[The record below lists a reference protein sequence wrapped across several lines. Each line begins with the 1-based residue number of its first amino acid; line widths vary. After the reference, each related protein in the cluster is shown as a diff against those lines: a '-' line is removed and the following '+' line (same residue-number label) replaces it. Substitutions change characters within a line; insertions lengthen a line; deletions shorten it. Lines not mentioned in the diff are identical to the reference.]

1 MKKYQILKRLSLV
14 SASAFMLTFA
24 CKDQFLEV
32 PPTASL
38 AQAQLSSK
46 AGVEGALIG
55 TYAQLAAKGFSRLAA
70 PTNWVWGSIRGGESN
85 KGTDPGDYSN
95 INVMQRY
102 EVSPTDGD
110 LNSTW
115 QAKYEGIARANAT
128 INLANG
134 SKELSASDKTR
145 VIAEARFLRGHF
157 YFELKRLF
165 GSAPYVDETMDYGKG
180 IEKVV
185 STSDLYPKIEADMK
199 FAYDNL
205 PETSSSAGRAN
216 KWAAGAYLG
225 KVYLY
230 QGNKMGEAKAIFTTV
245 IANGKTTNGKK
256 YGLVSKFAEI
266 FNAENDNNEEA
277 VFAIQSS
284 MNTGN
289 VNNANGFD
297 DLNYPYNTGADGPG
311 NCCGFFQPSFSM
323 ANAYRVSA
331 DGLPLLGEQADGTPD
346 YNLAANAVKNDYGVA
361 SSAAFTEDADP
372 LDPRIDHTIGRR
384 GIQYLDWIEHPG
396 AGWIRSQPYA
406 GPYSPKKYIYY
417 KRQEN
422 TLTDGSSWTRGYATM
437 NFNIIRF
444 ADVLL
449 MAAEAEIEAGS
460 LATALGYINQ
470 VRARAA
476 NPAGFV
482 KNAKTGANEAN
493 YVISTYSTLG
503 DQANARKI
511 VRMERLLELATEG
524 HRFFDLVRWGNANK
538 TLNAYLKY
546 ESKWL
551 VTKFGGASYQDTDA
565 LLPIPQAQIDIQ
577 GTSVLKQNP
586 GY

>member
-102 EVSPTDGD
+102 EVPANDGD

-134 SKELSASDKTR
+134 STQLSASDKTR
-145 VIAEARFLRGHF
+145 IVAEARFLRAHF

-165 GSAPYVDETMDYGKG
+165 GSAPYVDETIDYGKG

-185 STSDLYPKIEADMK
+185 ATADLYPKIEADLK

-230 QGNKMGEAKAIFTTV
+230 QAKFADAKAIFTTV

-297 DLNYPYNTGADGPG
+297 DLNYPYNTGSDGPG

-323 ANAYRVSA
+323 ANAYRVTA

-346 YNLAANAVKNDYGVA
+346 YNSAANAVKNDFGIT
-361 SSAAFTEDADP
+361 SAASFTEDADP

-396 AGWIRSQPYA
+396 ANWIRNQPYA
-406 GPYSPKKYIYY
+406 GPYSPKKYVYY

-460 LATALGYINQ
+460 LSTALGYINQ

-493 YVISTYSTLG
+493 YVISTYSSLG
-503 DQANARKI
+503 DQASARKI

>member
-134 SKELSASDKTR
+134 STQLSASDKTR
-145 VIAEARFLRGHF
+145 IVAEARFLRAHF

-165 GSAPYVDETMDYGKG
+165 GSAPYVDETIDYGKG

-185 STSDLYPKIEADMK
+185 ATADLYPKIEADMK

-205 PETSSSAGRAN
+205 PEVSSSAGRAN

-225 KVYLY
+225 KIYLY
-230 QGNKMGEAKAIFTTV
+230 QAKFADAKAIFTTV

-256 YGLVSKFAEI
+256 YGLVTKFAEI

-297 DLNYPYNTGADGPG
+297 DLNYPYNTGSDGPG
-311 NCCGFFQPSFSM
+311 NCCGFFAPSFSM

-346 YNLAANAVKNDYGVA
+346 YNLAANAVKNDYGVTSA
-361 SSAAFTEDADP
+361 SPFTEDADP

-396 AGWIRSQPYA
+396 ANWIRKQDYA
-406 GPYSPKKYIYY
+406 GPYSPKKYVYY

-470 VRARAA
+470 VRSRAA

-493 YVISTYSTLG
+493 YVISTYSSLG
-503 DQANARKI
+503 DQASARKI

>member
-1 MKKYQILKRLSLV
+1 MKNYQILKRISLV

-32 PPTASL
+32 LPTGSL
-38 AQAQLSSK
+38 AQAQLTSK

-55 TYAQLAAKGFSRLAA
+55 AYAQLAGKGFSRLAA
-70 PTNWVWGSIRGGESN
+70 ANNWVWGSIRGGESN

-95 INVMQRY
+95 INAMQRY
-102 EVSPTDGD
+102 ETDPTDGD

-115 QAKYEGIARANAT
+115 AAKYEGIARANAT
-128 INLANG
+128 INLANA

-145 VIAEARFLRGHF
+145 VIAEARFLRGHY

-165 GSAPYVDETMDYGKG
+165 NSVPYVDETIDYGKG
-180 IEKVV
+180 IEKVKN
-185 STSDLYPKIEADMK
+185 SPDFWGKIEADFK
-199 FAYDNL
+199 FAFDNL
-205 PETSSSAGRAN
+205 PETSSAAGRAN

-225 KVYLY
+225 KAYLY
-230 QGNKMGEAKAIFTTV
+230 QNKFADARSMFTNV

-277 VFAIQSS
+277 VFAIQSA

-297 DLNYPYNTGADGPG
+297 DLNYPYNTGSDGPG

-323 ANAYRVSA
+323 ANAYRTSN
-331 DGLPLLGEQADGTPD
+331 GLPLLGEQADGTPD
-346 YNLAANAVKNDYGVA
+346 YNLAANAVKNDFGIN

-396 AGWIRSQPYA
+396 ANWIRAQPYA

-449 MAAEAEIEAGS
+449 MAAEAEIEGGS

-470 VRARAA
+470 VRSRAA

-482 KNAKTGANEAN
+482 TKGGKAEAN
-493 YVISTYSTLG
+493 YSISTYTTLG
-503 DQANARKI
+503 DQANARRI

-524 HRFFDLVRWGNANK
+524 HRFFDLVRWNVASR

-546 ESKWL
+546 EVKWL
-551 VTKFGGASYQDTDA
+551 VTKFGGAAYNEEDKF
-565 LLPIPQAQIDIQ
+565 LPIPQVQIDIQ
-577 GTSVLKQNP
+577 GADVLTQNP
-586 GY
+586 IK

>member
-134 SKELSASDKTR
+134 STQLSASDKTR
-145 VIAEARFLRGHF
+145 IVAEARFLRAHF

-165 GSAPYVDETMDYGKG
+165 GSAPYVDETIDYGKG

-185 STSDLYPKIEADMK
+185 ATADLYPKIEADMK

-205 PETSSSAGRAN
+205 PEVSSSAGRAN

-225 KVYLY
+225 KIYLY
-230 QGNKMGEAKAIFTTV
+230 QAKFADAKAIFTTV

-256 YGLVSKFAEI
+256 YGLVTKFAEI

-297 DLNYPYNTGADGPG
+297 DLNYPYNTGSDGPG
-311 NCCGFFQPSFSM
+311 NCCGFFAPSFSM

-346 YNLAANAVKNDYGVA
+346 YNLAANAVKNDYGVTSA
-361 SSAAFTEDADP
+361 SPFTEDADP

-396 AGWIRSQPYA
+396 ANWIRNQPYS
-406 GPYSPKKYIYY
+406 GPYSVKKSVYY

-460 LATALGYINQ
+460 LSTALGYINQ
-470 VRARAA
+470 VRSRAA

-493 YVISTYSTLG
+493 YVISTYSSLG
-503 DQANARKI
+503 DQASARKI

>member
-1 MKKYQILKRLSLV
+1 MKNYQILKRISLV

-32 PPTASL
+32 LPTGSL
-38 AQAQLSSK
+38 AQAQLTSK

-55 TYAQLAAKGFSRLAA
+55 AYAQLAGKGFSRLAA
-70 PTNWVWGSIRGGESN
+70 ANNWVWGSIRGGESN

-95 INVMQRY
+95 INAMQRY
-102 EVSPTDGD
+102 ETDPTDGD

-115 QAKYEGIARANAT
+115 AAKYEGIARSNAT
-128 INLANG
+128 INLANA

-145 VIAEARFLRGHF
+145 VIAEARFLRGHY

-165 GSAPYVDETMDYGKG
+165 NSVPYVDETIDYGKG
-180 IEKVV
+180 IEKVKN
-185 STSDLYPKIEADMK
+185 SPDFWGKIEADFK
-199 FAYDNL
+199 FAFDNL
-205 PETSSSAGRAN
+205 PETSSAAGRAN

-230 QGNKMGEAKAIFTTV
+230 QGTKMADARAMFTNV

-323 ANAYRVSA
+323 ANAYRTSN
-331 DGLPLLGEQADGTPD
+331 GLPLLGEQADGTPD
-346 YNLAANAVKNDYGVA
+346 YNLAANAVKNDFGIN

-396 AGWIRSQPYA
+396 ANWIRAQPYA

-449 MAAEAEIEAGS
+449 MAAEAEIEGGS

-470 VRARAA
+470 VRSRAA
-476 NPAGFV
+476 NPDGFV
-482 KNAKTGANEAN
+482 TKGGKAEAN
-493 YVISTYSTLG
+493 YAISTYTTLG
-503 DQANARKI
+503 DQANARRI

-524 HRFFDLVRWGNANK
+524 HRFFDLVRWNVASR

-546 ESKWL
+546 EAKWL
-551 VTKFGGASYQDTDA
+551 VTKFGGAAYNEEDKF
-565 LLPIPQAQIDIQ
+565 LPIPQVQIDIQ
-577 GTSVLKQNP
+577 GADVLTQNP
-586 GY
+586 IK

>member
-1 MKKYQILKRLSLV
+1 
-14 SASAFMLTFA
+14 
-24 CKDQFLEV
+24 
-32 PPTASL
+32 
-38 AQAQLSSK
+38 
-46 AGVEGALIG
+46 
-55 TYAQLAAKGFSRLAA
+55 
-70 PTNWVWGSIRGGESN
+70 
-85 KGTDPGDYSN
+85 
-95 INVMQRY
+95 
-102 EVSPTDGD
+102 
-110 LNSTW
+110 
-115 QAKYEGIARANAT
+115 
-128 INLANG
+128 
-134 SKELSASDKTR
+134 
-145 VIAEARFLRGHF
+145 
-157 YFELKRLF
+157 
-165 GSAPYVDETMDYGKG
+165 
-180 IEKVV
+180 
-185 STSDLYPKIEADMK
+185 
-199 FAYDNL
+199 
-205 PETSSSAGRAN
+205 
-216 KWAAGAYLG
+216 
-225 KVYLY
+225 
-230 QGNKMGEAKAIFTTV
+230 
-245 IANGKTTNGKK
+245 
-256 YGLVSKFAEI
+256 
-266 FNAENDNNEEA
+266 
-277 VFAIQSS
+277 
-284 MNTGN
+284 

-297 DLNYPYNTGADGPG
+297 DLNYPYNTGSDGPG

-323 ANAYRVSA
+323 ANAYRVTA
-331 DGLPLLGEQADGTPD
+331 DGFPLMGEQADGTPD

-361 SSAAFTEDADP
+361 SAAGFTEDADP

-396 AGWIRSQPYA
+396 ANWIRSQPYA

-460 LATALGYINQ
+460 LSTALGYINQ
-470 VRARAA
+470 VRSRAA

-482 KNAKTGANEAN
+482 KDAKTGANEAN

-524 HRFFDLVRWGNANK
+524 HRFFDLVRWGTANK
-538 TLNAYLKY
+538 SLNAYLKY
-546 ESKWL
+546 EAKWL
-551 VTKFGGASYQDTDA
+551 VTKFGGASYTDTDA

>member
-1 MKKYQILKRLSLV
+1 
-14 SASAFMLTFA
+14 
-24 CKDQFLEV
+24 
-32 PPTASL
+32 
-38 AQAQLSSK
+38 
-46 AGVEGALIG
+46 
-55 TYAQLAAKGFSRLAA
+55 
-70 PTNWVWGSIRGGESN
+70 
-85 KGTDPGDYSN
+85 
-95 INVMQRY
+95 
-102 EVSPTDGD
+102 
-110 LNSTW
+110 
-115 QAKYEGIARANAT
+115 
-128 INLANG
+128 
-134 SKELSASDKTR
+134 
-145 VIAEARFLRGHF
+145 
-157 YFELKRLF
+157 
-165 GSAPYVDETMDYGKG
+165 
-180 IEKVV
+180 
-185 STSDLYPKIEADMK
+185 
-199 FAYDNL
+199 
-205 PETSSSAGRAN
+205 
-216 KWAAGAYLG
+216 
-225 KVYLY
+225 
-230 QGNKMGEAKAIFTTV
+230 KAIFTTV

-266 FNAENDNNEEA
+266 FNADNDNNEEA

-297 DLNYPYNTGADGPG
+297 DLNYPYNTGSDGPG
-311 NCCGFFQPSFSM
+311 DCCGFFQPSFSL
-323 ANAYRVSA
+323 ANAYRTVG
-331 DGLPLLGEQADGTPD
+331 GLPILTETAGAPD
-346 YNLAANAVKNDYGVA
+346 YNLAANAVKNDYGV
-361 SSAAFTEDADP
+361 SSAAAFTEDAGT

-396 AGWIRSQPYA
+396 ANWIRKQDYA
-406 GPYSPKKYIYY
+406 GPYSPKKYVYY

-470 VRARAA
+470 VRSRAA

-524 HRFFDLVRWGNANK
+524 HRFFDLVRWGIAEPYLNK
-538 TLNAYLKY
+538 YLKE
-546 ESKWL
+546 ES
-551 VTKFGGASYQDTDA
+551 VNGTDA
-565 LLPIPQAQIDIQ
+565 AGRTYNKRGYLVGKSFKAGRNEYFPLPNDEILNSQKA
-577 GTSVLKQNP
+577 GAATLK
-586 GY
+586 